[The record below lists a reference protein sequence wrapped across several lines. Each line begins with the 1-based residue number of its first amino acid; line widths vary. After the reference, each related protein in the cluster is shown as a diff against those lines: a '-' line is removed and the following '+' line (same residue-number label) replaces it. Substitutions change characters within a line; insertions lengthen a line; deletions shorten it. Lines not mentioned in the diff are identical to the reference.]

1 MEIQRL
7 IIRIWCQIWPEF
19 KCLTWLFCWVFLLP
33 YMYLGK
39 KLKSAYTCPY
49 KIDWP
54 SAWGR
59 WWVSTDN
66 KRSMPKVCVYNYRSD
81 QISRSVVSDSL
92 QPHESQHARPPCP
105 SPTSGVHSNPRSSS
119 QWCHP
124 AISSSVVPVSSCP
137 QSLPASASFPM
148 SQLFAWC
155 GQSTGVSALASF
167 LPKKS

>member
-66 KRSMPKVCVYNYRSD
+66 KRSMPKVCVYIFRSD
-81 QISRSVVSDSL
+81 QIRLVAQSCLTLCNPMNRSTPILNGNLDIHITKSPPGSL
-92 QPHESQHARPPCP
+92 
-105 SPTSGVHSNPRSSS
+105 
-119 QWCHP
+119 HP
-124 AISSSVVPVSSCP
+124 ITFLISCDDNYIFPVF
-137 QSLPASASFPM
+137 L
-148 SQLFAWC
+148 SQL
-155 GQSTGVSALASF
+155 S
-167 LPKKS
+167 

>member
-66 KRSMPKVCVYNYRSD
+66 KRSMPKVCVYIFRSD

-92 QPHESQHARPPCP
+92 QPHESQHANSKWKSRYTYYQISPRFTSPHNISHFMWWQLHFSCFLKSVILES
-105 SPTSGVHSNPRSSS
+105 SPTLIFVLHI
-119 QWCHP
+119 
-124 AISSSVVPVSSCP
+124 ISSPSENPV
-137 QSLPASASFPM
+137 
-148 SQLFAWC
+148 
-155 GQSTGVSALASF
+155 G
-167 LPKKS
+167 